1 VGFEGDKLTVIS
13 EFAVKTVLEKFKMA
27 IEKGGHTPMMRLLAI
42 DLEYTLLLTTLNIR
56 CTFLCCRE
64 QSNKRT
70 KLGTITYNT
79 VLQKWMSEIS
89 EGNKF
94 SMAIGSGTYTTGFY
108 DSARAGIWKED
119 ELTDPVTGKFIRAR
133 LRGVDYEYGF
143 EIVLNKEPALEKC

>member
-1 VGFEGDKLTVIS
+1 
-13 EFAVKTVLEKFKMA
+13 
-27 IEKGGHTPMMRLLAI
+27 
-42 DLEYTLLLTTLNIR
+42 
-56 CTFLCCRE
+56 
-64 QSNKRT
+64 
-70 KLGTITYNT
+70 
-79 VLQKWMSEIS
+79 MSEIS

-108 DSARAGIWKED
+108 DSAAGIWN

>member
-1 VGFEGDKLTVIS
+1 
-13 EFAVKTVLEKFKMA
+13 MA
-27 IEKGGHTPMMRLLAI
+27 IEKDTPYDEAVSYRSRVYA
-42 DLEYTLLLTTLNIR
+42 TLTTLNIR
-56 CTFLCCRE
+56 CTFYVAENSQTKE
-64 QSNKRT
+64 QYHV
-70 KLGTITYNT
+70 GTITYNT
-79 VLQKWMSEIS
+79 TSKKWMSEIS

-94 SMAIGSGTYTTGFY
+94 YGNWSGTYTTGFY

>member
-1 VGFEGDKLTVIS
+1 
-13 EFAVKTVLEKFKMA
+13 
-27 IEKGGHTPMMRLLAI
+27 
-42 DLEYTLLLTTLNIR
+42 
-56 CTFLCCRE
+56 
-64 QSNKRT
+64 
-70 KLGTITYNT
+70 
-79 VLQKWMSEIS
+79 MSEIS

-108 DSARAGIWKED
+108 DSARAGMEED